1 MENVIVVLSN
11 EETVRRIHAD
21 TPEAVCK
28 FCVASEGE
36 TEFNRGV
43 IQDGVTGE
51 MLGCFVLMGSKEPVC
66 TAPSGCPPNSSSLW
80 TPTTVWLRVRAE
92 SKTQSRPR

>member
-21 TPEAVCK
+21 TPEAVHK
-28 FCVASEGE
+28 FCAASEGE

-43 IQDGVTGE
+43 IQNGVTGE
-51 MLGCFVLMGSKEPVC
+51 MLGCFVLMGNAEIGYHRSEWLSPELLQFME
-66 TAPSGCPPNSSSLW
+66 AFNSM
-80 TPTTVWLRVRAE
+80 VE
-92 SKTQSRPR
+92 GICGE

>member
-11 EETVRRIHAD
+11 EEIVRRIVVN
-21 TPEAVCK
+21 TPEAIHQ

-43 IQDGVTGE
+43 IQNGVTGE
-51 MLGCFVLMGSKEPVC
+51 MLGCFVLMGTKE
-66 TAPSGCPPNSSSLW
+66 TGLHRSE
-80 TPTTVWLRVRAE
+80 WLSPELLQFMDAFNHMVE
-92 SKTQSRPR
+92 GICGE

>member
-21 TPEAVCK
+21 TPEAIHQ

-51 MLGCFVLMGSKEPVC
+51 MLGCFVLASTEVGYHRIEWMSPELIEFMATYKSMVEGMRGE
-66 TAPSGCPPNSSSLW
+66 
-80 TPTTVWLRVRAE
+80 
-92 SKTQSRPR
+92 

>member
-11 EETVRRIHAD
+11 EKAVRRIEVNI
-21 TPEAVCK
+21 PEAIHQ

-51 MLGCFVLMGSKEPVC
+51 MLGCFVLMGSKE
-66 TAPSGCPPNSSSLW
+66 TGLHRSE
-80 TPTTVWLRVRAE
+80 WLSPELIQFMDAFKCMVE
-92 SKTQSRPR
+92 GMCGE

>member
-11 EETVRRIHAD
+11 EKTVRRIHAE
-21 TPEAVCK
+21 TPEAIHQ

-43 IQDGVTGE
+43 IQNGVTGE
-51 MLGCFVLMGSKEPVC
+51 MLGCFVLMASAETGLHRSE
-66 TAPSGCPPNSSSLW
+66 
-80 TPTTVWLRVRAE
+80 WLSPELIEFMDTYKRMVE
-92 SKTQSRPR
+92 GMCGE

>member
-21 TPEAVCK
+21 TPEAIHK

-43 IQDGVTGE
+43 IQNGMTGE
-51 MLGCFVLMGSKEPVC
+51 MLGCFVLMGTKE
-66 TAPSGCPPNSSSLW
+66 TGLHRSE
-80 TPTTVWLRVRAE
+80 WLSPELLQFMEAFKSVVE
-92 SKTQSRPR
+92 GICGE